1 MPMRPGSALEI
12 QLNDAHHVPL
22 AVPHVFIEVV
32 FLQGGRER
40 YRFDAGET
48 DGSGHLSV
56 SYDHFENIRKDN
68 QSFALMDYNTELEA
82 CDSIIIVRVPAL
94 EELHQ
99 RLVALSKWFPEEART
114 MDGRLKVSNNGGVEV
129 GDARVLI
136 VDNGITRVDLIGRA
150 ICQLHP

>member
-1 MPMRPGSALEI
+1 MRPGSALEI

-56 SYDHFENIRKDN
+56 SYDHFKNIRKDN
-68 QSFALMDYNTELEA
+68 QSFALMDYNTQLEA
-82 CDSIIIVRVPAL
+82 CDSTIIVRVPAL

-99 RLVALSKWFPEEART
+99 RLVALSKWFPEEARV
-114 MDGRLKVSNNGGVEV
+114 MDGRLKVSNNGGVEA

-136 VDNGITRVDLIGRA
+136 VDNGITRVDLIGRV
-150 ICQLHP
+150 IGQFKP